1 VLLSIIY
8 VMVRRLLGA
17 LVVIL
22 GRRAS
27 KDVELLVLRHEN
39 AVRRRQVGVI
49 RHTVTDRVWLGL
61 HYRGCFPVSAG
72 CSCSR

>member
-22 GRRAS
+22 SRRAS
-27 KDVELLVLRHEN
+27 KDVELLVLRHETLCC
-39 AVRRRQVGVI
+39 AARSV
-49 RHTVTDRVWLGL
+49 
-61 HYRGCFPVSAG
+61 
-72 CSCSR
+72 